1 LNLLFCC
8 KLFCIW
14 YNIRGQ
20 RTLLQLCYQNLEG
33 MSRINMIGD
42 NVKKIRKKKGFT
54 QDNLARKADIPYTT
68 LTKLESNVVKKPS
81 VQTVAKIAKALG
93 ISIEDLLK

>member
-1 LNLLFCC
+1 
-8 KLFCIW
+8 
-14 YNIRGQ
+14 
-20 RTLLQLCYQNLEG
+20 
-33 MSRINMIGD
+33 MSKSVSLTMLSEFG
-42 NVKKIRKKKGFT
+42 KKKGLT

-93 ISIEDLLK
+93 VSIEELIK